1 MSIGR
6 PHKITPEIREI
17 ILESI
22 NSALPYEAATW
33 RAGICEKT
41 LYNWLNKAKA
51 DKEAGI
57 ESEHLSLLQ
66 DIKRIEG
73 ARMQALA
80 QSVMMGVD
88 RWQSCA
94 WMLERRWR
102 QFYGADAGVI
112 AELQAT
118 FAELKAKLELQESK

>member
-1 MSIGR
+1 MAHGR
-6 PHKITPEIREI
+6 PHKITPEIRKI
-17 ILESI
+17 ILDSI
-22 NSALPYEAATW
+22 NSALPYEAAAW

-66 DIKRIEG
+66 DIKAIEG
-73 ARMQALA
+73 NRMQALA
-80 QSVMMGVD
+80 ESVMGGVD

-102 QFYGADAGVI
+102 QFYGADAGII
-112 AELQAT
+112 AELQQT
-118 FAELKAKLELQESK
+118 FKELNDKFEAQKSK